1 MDDAEIVTVS
11 LLSSIWDSATLKQ
24 KVQFIKVRH
33 AAWIY
38 ALCSHVRLCLS
49 VPPYLF
55 NFFFYFFFAEPHS
68 FPCLKEKKEGGGGTW
83 KKLPGQRTILNRK
96 DCKMNTYSLALGQ
109 EINRNHLWKATE
121 PTGVMWPQSACL
133 QIYYPS
139 LWLAIKSLHAKW
151 QRDAPF
157 TQHKN

>member
-1 MDDAEIVTVS
+1 MMQKLSPFHYWAPFETQQPWNKKCS
-11 LLSSIWDSATLKQ
+11 LLRWDMLHGFMLYAVMLDSAS
-24 KVQFIKVRH
+24 
-33 AAWIY
+33 A
-38 ALCSHVRLCLS
+38 CLHIC
-49 VPPYLF
+49 LI
-55 NFFFYFFFAEPHS
+55 FFFNFFFAEPHS
-68 FPCLKEKKEGGGGTW
+68 FPCLKEKKEGDGGTW

-109 EINRNHLWKATE
+109 EIDRNHLWKATE